1 MRVRKAGRHATG
13 MHGVRSTRV
22 LVQYERITVA
32 KPRPCTDKAFHS
44 YGQRSTDL
52 SILIGGAQDGG
63 QGANEGADGT
73 HDNECFVQ
81 HRGAPAQL
89 VTVELHVARGREG
102 TGDDERAESTN
113 K

>member
-1 MRVRKAGRHATG
+1 MRVRKAGHATG

-32 KPRPCTDKAFHS
+32 KLRPCTDKAFHS

-89 VTVELHVARGREG
+89 VTVEL
-102 TGDDERAESTN
+102 
-113 K
+113 